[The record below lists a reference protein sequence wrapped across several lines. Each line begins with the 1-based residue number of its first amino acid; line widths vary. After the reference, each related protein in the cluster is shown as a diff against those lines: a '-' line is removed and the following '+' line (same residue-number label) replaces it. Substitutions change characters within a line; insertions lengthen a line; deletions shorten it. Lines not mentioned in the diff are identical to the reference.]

1 MAWPAGSCALGLNQ
15 GCAGMSSILISL
27 WPLFVLILAGYLLR
41 RCGFPSAEFWP
52 GAERFN
58 YFILFP
64 ALLFSSLCSAPL
76 DNPALPRLLAAVTLA
91 LFICGAGL
99 LLMRRLKNWP
109 ASRFGVLL
117 QGVLRFNTYLGLAAV
132 SSLYGKEGML
142 AATIIIALLVPMV
155 NVLSVLALSAD
166 SGTTVKSL
174 VVPVA
179 KNPLIL
185 SCLAGAVLNLS
196 GIQMKWGVDRLLTLL
211 ANTSLPLGLLSV
223 GAALHLSELRGQ
235 FGALLGNSITR
246 LLVVP
251 AVALF
256 CARALSLPAIETTVL
271 VLFFALPTAPTSYV
285 LARQLGGD
293 GHLMAGIITFQTLL
307 SAISLLMV
315 VAVVA

>member
-1 MAWPAGSCALGLNQ
+1 
-15 GCAGMSSILISL
+15 MSDILISL
-27 WPLFVLILAGYLLR
+27 WPLFVLILAGYCMKR
-41 RCGFPSAEFWP
+41 FGFPGADFWP

-58 YFILFP
+58 YFVLFP

-76 DNPALPRLLAAVTLA
+76 DNPALPRLLAAVMLV
-91 LFICGAGL
+91 LLICGTGL
-99 LLMRRLKNWP
+99 LVVRRLKNWP

-132 SSLYGKEGML
+132 NSLYGKEGML
-142 AATIIIALLVPMV
+142 FATVIIALFVPTV

-166 SGTTVKSL
+166 KDTTVKSL
-174 VVPVA
+174 MIPIA

-185 SCLAGAVLNLS
+185 SCLAGAIVNLS
-196 GIQMKWGVDRLLTLL
+196 GIQMKWGADRLLTLL
-211 ANTSLPLGLLSV
+211 ASTSLPLGLLSV
-223 GAALHLSELRGQ
+223 GAALHLNELRGQ
-235 FGALLGNSITR
+235 MGTLVGNSITR

-251 AVALF
+251 AVALL
-256 CARALSLPAIETTVL
+256 CARTLMLPAIETTVL

-307 SAISLLMV
+307 SAISLLLVM
-315 VAVVA
+315 AVVA